1 MGTFVFGMVVGV
13 VINLI
18 TALFSRR
25 HAVQLLPWLCF
36 YMAVHGMYVG
46 LQTEIAWGIEMK
58 IAQKS
63 WLSYIAVMVT
73 AALLAGFYWRAVNVA
88 VDKLDKATKPSSAG
102 PSLGPPTP
110 SQPPTHPT
118 PIEHLVMSSTPQPP
132 SQAHRDVRPARTIDR
147 PSLDV
152 LFDGTPGNEAF
163 NFINHGKANLYLW
176 GDRLDDGPKSIDAPR
191 TITPDGS
198 YHIWAQE
205 VANEIRQKLGS
216 NADMRVNFEV
226 YLSTEDQ
233 TKYVATYQLWVRIN
247 NGKLSIETQNL
258 GSKEKDFTAAP

>member
-1 MGTFVFGMVVGV
+1 MVVGV

-25 HAVQLLPWLCF
+25 HAVRVLPWLCF

-46 LQTEIAWGIEMK
+46 LQTDIAWGIEMK

-63 WLSYIAVMVT
+63 WLSYIAVMLT

-88 VDKLDKATKPSSAG
+88 VGKLDKATKPRSAG
-102 PSLGPPTP
+102 PSLAPPTP

-118 PIEHLVMSSTPQPP
+118 PIEPSTPQPP
-132 SQAHRDVRPARTIDR
+132 SQAHRDVRRPRTIDR
-147 PSLDV
+147 LSLDV

-216 NADMRVNFEV
+216 NADIRVNFEV

-233 TKYVATYQLWVRIN
+233 TKYVATYQLWIRIN
-247 NGKLSIETQNL
+247 NGKLSVETQNL

>member
-1 MGTFVFGMVVGV
+1 
-13 VINLI
+13 
-18 TALFSRR
+18 
-25 HAVQLLPWLCF
+25 
-36 YMAVHGMYVG
+36 
-46 LQTEIAWGIEMK
+46 
-58 IAQKS
+58 
-63 WLSYIAVMVT
+63 
-73 AALLAGFYWRAVNVA
+73 
-88 VDKLDKATKPSSAG
+88 
-102 PSLGPPTP
+102 
-110 SQPPTHPT
+110 
-118 PIEHLVMSSTPQPP
+118 MSSTPQPP
-132 SQAHRDVRPARTIDR
+132 LQAHRDVRPARTIDR

-163 NFINHGKANLYLW
+163 NFLNHGKANLYLW

-205 VANEIRQKLGS
+205 VAKEIRQKLGS
-216 NADMRVNFEV
+216 NADIRVNFEV

-233 TKYVATYQLWVRIN
+233 TKYVATYQLWIRMN